1 MENFNF
7 CAVLLL
13 NIFIDW
19 TEIQTSFESDTP
31 NSDDK
36 QSMFK
41 YSAFHFVHLNVNSLL
56 PKRGNTPSCGV
67 NKC

>member
-13 NIFIDW
+13 NIFIAW

-36 QSMFK
+36 
-41 YSAFHFVHLNVNSLL
+41 
-56 PKRGNTPSCGV
+56 
-67 NKC
+67 